1 MGELEKVKNFD
12 WDDWR
17 KRFLKFHNNKK
28 SRVTDFFRK
37 LDDDGDGYCPRDEFI
52 DGILKNKFPSSK
64 LELNAV
70 ADKFDHGDG
79 MIDWREFIAALRP
92 DWEER
97 GPLTD
102 TQRIDDEI
110 KRQVAQCTCRQKFK
124 VFQVG
129 EGKYRFGDS
138 QKLRL
143 VRILRSTVMVRVG
156 GGWCALD
163 EFLVKN
169 DPCRAKGRTN
179 VELREQF
186 TLASGVS
193 QSMTP
198 FKSKAPRESP
208 TSSVSGDTRNGSM
221 QGPITKIKE
230 KSERS
235 LGMNVR
241 SSVDYGQDD
250 YGRRSSGM
258 GRNSLTPGSQPGSR
272 PGSRAP
278 SHHGSNVSLNSE
290 DDGRRGSGVRRTS
303 SMRSGSRGLRPTP
316 MGFGSQVPRKT
327 STPGDRKRTD
337 SNSST
342 DRTPLAAR
350 TRTPSGS
357 GPRGSLQRTGSNIG
371 QRSTGYSADM
381 GQRATAYSADGSK
394 FGSSS

>member
-1 MGELEKVKNFD
+1 
-12 WDDWR
+12 
-17 KRFLKFHNNKK
+17 
-28 SRVTDFFRK
+28 
-37 LDDDGDGYCPRDEFI
+37 
-52 DGILKNKFPSSK
+52 
-64 LELNAV
+64 
-70 ADKFDHGDG
+70 
-79 MIDWREFIAALRP
+79 
-92 DWEER
+92 
-97 GPLTD
+97 
-102 TQRIDDEI
+102 
-110 KRQVAQCTCRQKFK
+110 
-124 VFQVG
+124 
-129 EGKYRFGDS
+129 
-138 QKLRL
+138 
-143 VRILRSTVMVRVG
+143 MVRVG

-258 GRNSLTPGSQPGSR
+258 GRNSLTPGSGPNSR

-290 DDGRRGSGVRRTS
+290 DDGRRGSGGRRTS

-316 MGFGSQVPRKT
+316 MGFGSTVPRKT

-342 DRTPLAAR
+342 DRTPLSAR
-350 TRTPSGS
+350 VRSKSYITPRPSKMIKS
-357 GPRGSLQRTGSNIG
+357 TSESNIPVFVG
-371 QRSTGYSADM
+371 CHSTNTPTTSTPTRINTSRPNSRNTSISGTPTGLKARQPSN
-381 GQRATAYSADGSK
+381 SK
-394 FGSSS
+394 HSGTN

>member
-1 MGELEKVKNFD
+1 MV
-12 WDDWR
+12 
-17 KRFLKFHNNKK
+17 
-28 SRVTDFFRK
+28 
-37 LDDDGDGYCPRDEFI
+37 
-52 DGILKNKFPSSK
+52 
-64 LELNAV
+64 
-70 ADKFDHGDG
+70 
-79 MIDWREFIAALRP
+79 ALRP

-198 FKSKAPRESP
+198 FKSKAPREASSP
-208 TSSVSGDTRNGSM
+208 TSSVSGDTRNGGM

-241 SSVDYGQDD
+241 SSVDYGSD
-250 YGRRSSGM
+250 YYDSRRTSTQ

-272 PGSRAP
+272 PGSRPP
-278 SHHGSNVSLNSE
+278 SRHGSNLSLNSE

-303 SMRSGSRGLRPTP
+303 SMRSGARTLRPTP
-316 MGFGSQVPRKT
+316 VGFGSGVPRKT

-342 DRTPLAAR
+342 DRTPLSARMRSKSYITPRPSKMIKSTSESNIPVFVGCPSTTNLAAGAGG
-350 TRTPSGS
+350 TPSSYALACG
-357 GPRGSLQRTGSNIG
+357 
-371 QRSTGYSADM
+371 
-381 GQRATAYSADGSK
+381 K
-394 FGSSS
+394 

>member
-1 MGELEKVKNFD
+1 ME
-12 WDDWR
+12 
-17 KRFLKFHNNKK
+17 
-28 SRVTDFFRK
+28 
-37 LDDDGDGYCPRDEFI
+37 P
-52 DGILKNKFPSSK
+52 
-64 LELNAV
+64 
-70 ADKFDHGDG
+70 
-79 MIDWREFIAALRP
+79 
-92 DWEER
+92 
-97 GPLTD
+97 
-102 TQRIDDEI
+102 
-110 KRQVAQCTCRQKFK
+110 
-124 VFQVG
+124 
-129 EGKYRFGDS
+129 
-138 QKLRL
+138 
-143 VRILRSTVMVRVG
+143 
-156 GGWCALD
+156 
-163 EFLVKN
+163 
-169 DPCRAKGRTN
+169 
-179 VELREQF
+179 LREQF

-230 KSERS
+230 KSERG

-250 YGRRSSGM
+250 YGRRASGAQ

-303 SMRSGSRGLRPTP
+303 SMRSGSRNLRPTP

-342 DRTPLAAR
+342 DRTPLSAR
-350 TRTPSGS
+350 VRSKSYITPRPSKMIKS
-357 GPRGSLQRTGSNIG
+357 TSESNIPVFVG
-371 QRSTGYSADM
+371 CHSTNTPTTSTPTRPSASSRDETKRKRSLIPRLAGPNPEP
-381 GQRATAYSADGSK
+381 ATELGGTELLGLSEESLEQQPV
-394 FGSSS
+394 FEE

>member
-1 MGELEKVKNFD
+1 
-12 WDDWR
+12 
-17 KRFLKFHNNKK
+17 
-28 SRVTDFFRK
+28 
-37 LDDDGDGYCPRDEFI
+37 
-52 DGILKNKFPSSK
+52 
-64 LELNAV
+64 
-70 ADKFDHGDG
+70 
-79 MIDWREFIAALRP
+79 
-92 DWEER
+92 
-97 GPLTD
+97 
-102 TQRIDDEI
+102 
-110 KRQVAQCTCRQKFK
+110 
-124 VFQVG
+124 
-129 EGKYRFGDS
+129 
-138 QKLRL
+138 
-143 VRILRSTVMVRVG
+143 MVRVG

-258 GRNSLTPGSQPGSR
+258 GRNSLTPGSGPNSR

-350 TRTPSGS
+350 VRSKSYITPRPSKMIKS
-357 GPRGSLQRTGSNIG
+357 TSESNIPVFVG
-371 QRSTGYSADM
+371 CHSTNTPTTSTPTRLSASSREETKRKRSLIPRPVGRPATG
-381 GQRATAYSADGSK
+381 TASTAGSISEPAAESGASELLGLSEESLEQQPV
-394 FGSSS
+394 FEEEEQGESLEETPAAPSPSDTV